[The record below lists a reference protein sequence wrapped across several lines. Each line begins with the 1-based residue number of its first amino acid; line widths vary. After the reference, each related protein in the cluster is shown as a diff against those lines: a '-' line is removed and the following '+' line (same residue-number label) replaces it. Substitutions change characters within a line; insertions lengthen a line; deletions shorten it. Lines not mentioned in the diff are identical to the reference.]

1 VSQAEQQPR
10 YVSIARLIRS
20 RGNRGE
26 LICEDLS
33 DDPAR
38 FSEGARVFIRD
49 SMDQHG
55 EYLLE
60 KVWRHKGRLILK
72 FRGVDTISD
81 AEALRG
87 CNVQLTEDEI
97 GPPPEDE
104 HFYSDLIGCQVV
116 DAETDRSI
124 GEVENILEPGGALL
138 LQVDAGGR
146 EVLIPFVRDIC
157 VEIETE
163 RKMIRVRLPEGLEEL
178 NP

>member
-1 VSQAEQQPR
+1 
-10 YVSIARLIRS
+10 
-20 RGNRGE
+20 
-26 LICEDLS
+26 
-33 DDPAR
+33 
-38 FSEGARVFIRD
+38 
-49 SMDQHG
+49 M
-55 EYLLE
+55 LE
-60 KVWRHKGRLILK
+60 KVWRHNGRLILK

-116 DAETDRSI
+116 DAETDRGI